1 MQHDRPTAPADDVQL
16 LRLTN
21 WSEAFDRPAV
31 DAVVDGL
38 LIPGRWTA
46 LVAPA
51 KAGKST
57 LALHIAHSLARGL
70 EPFTGADQDR
80 LSVLYVDGEMGELDV
95 VERLRAL
102 QQTPADLE
110 LLHYSDLPPK
120 GDSMPG
126 GLALVS
132 AAQHLGA
139 SVVILDGLNAF
150 VSGAEKDDVPWRALY
165 EHTIAPLKRAGCA
178 VLSSDNTGKDPTLSA
193 RGSSVKLDKA
203 DAIMEVK
210 RTESGV
216 KVTTTLQRS
225 PAYHREFTLAMS
237 GLDGVSP
244 ISYRHCTASWPSG
257 TQAAVALLD
266 SLNLPLSAGR
276 PTVQAALKQAGQKG
290 PRTEVLNAA
299 IRYRKHAGTV
309 PGTPPPEQLGEQW

>member
-1 MQHDRPTAPADDVQL
+1 VPHDSPNSQTAEYPL
-16 LRLTN
+16 LRLTS
-21 WSEAFDRPAV
+21 WADAFNRPPV

-57 LALHIAHSLARGL
+57 LALHIAHCLARGL
-70 EPFTGADQDR
+70 EPFTGATQVPVP
-80 LSVLYVDGEMGELDV
+80 VLYVDGEMGELDV

-102 QQTPADLE
+102 DQTPADLE

-120 GDSMPG
+120 GDTMPG
-126 GLALVS
+126 GLALTS

-139 SVVILDGLNAF
+139 VVVILDGLNAF
-150 VSGAEKDDVPWRALY
+150 ISGAEKDDVPWRALY

-210 RTESGV
+210 RTEAGV
-216 KVTTTLQRS
+216 KVSTTHQRS
-225 PAYHREFTLAMS
+225 AAFHRDFMLAMS
-237 GLDGVSP
+237 GLDGVEP
-244 ISYRHCTASWPSG
+244 ISYCHCVSSWPTG
-257 TQAAVALLD
+257 TQAAVTVLD
-266 SLNLPLSAGR
+266 DLGLPENDGLIWPHFGGVA
-276 PTVQAALKQAGQKG
+276 PV
-290 PRTEVLNAA
+290 
-299 IRYRKHAGTV
+299 
-309 PGTPPPEQLGEQW
+309 